1 MAAFRESYGKLFELR
16 SLASDIPI
24 IALTATATHLTRDTI
39 VNILHMENFVEIK
52 ESPNKT
58 NLRYVVHCMDKKA
71 EHEEYFVWLADTL
84 RRERQ
89 NSVRTIL
96 YCQTIKHC
104 SIIYATISG
113 LLRKDNMNSDGSPLV
128 EMLHSCSS
136 ELRHG
141 PSIFLLKREGGSL
154 SLNALDIDK

>member
-1 MAAFRESYGKLFELR
+1 MKFEVGPNQLYYETKCVHMNSNAFSKSLLKILTKCIILISRGTSQDNKMAAFRESYGKLYELR
-16 SLASDIPI
+16 SLASDIPV

-39 VNILHMENFVEIK
+39 VNILHMEHFVEIK

-89 NSVRTIL
+89 NSVRTIV
-96 YCQTIKHC
+96 YC
-104 SIIYATISG
+104 
-113 LLRKDNMNSDGSPLV
+113 
-128 EMLHSCSS
+128 
-136 ELRHG
+136 
-141 PSIFLLKREGGSL
+141 
-154 SLNALDIDK
+154 